1 MNMYQAEQEGLQFQG
16 GTANEYRKDEIEKL
30 KQRAKEIR
38 KLGFKA
44 RAIKSGVNE
53 WGGGCYVLMVEPNYM
68 EYQEA
73 VRGVSRIQG
82 ANARIASVKEQAEK
96 EINQIVTETERL
108 KALCDKYGVNY
119 Q

>member
-16 GTANEYRKDEIEKL
+16 GTANEYRDDEIEKL
-30 KQRAKEIR
+30 KQEAKRIR

-44 RAIKSGVNE
+44 RAIKSGRNE

-73 VRGVSRIQG
+73 VRSVSRIQG
-82 ANARIASVKEQAEK
+82 ADARIAVIKEQAEK
-96 EINQIVTETERL
+96 EVNQVVAETERL
-108 KALCDKYGVNY
+108 KALCDKYGVKY